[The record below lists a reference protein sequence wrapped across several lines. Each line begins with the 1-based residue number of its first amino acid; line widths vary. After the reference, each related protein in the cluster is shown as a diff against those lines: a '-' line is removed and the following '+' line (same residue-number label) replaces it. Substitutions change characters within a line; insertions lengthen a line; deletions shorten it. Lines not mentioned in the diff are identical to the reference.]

1 MVTSQKICVHSLK
14 AKDLLKRNGYRVD
27 DHHLKDPD
35 AIQTF
40 NKAHNVPSL
49 PQVFIE
55 NKAIGGFDELRKHS
69 AVTSNA
75 ENSTT
80 YKPIIALFLIA
91 GFLALN
97 TLWLGNA
104 DKSLIRFLEL
114 FVSISMVLLGL
125 QKLQDIER
133 FANMFLNYD
142 LLA

>member
-1 MVTSQKICVHSLK
+1 M
-14 AKDLLKRNGYRVD
+14 
-27 DHHLKDPD
+27 
-35 AIQTF
+35 
-40 NKAHNVPSL
+40 
-49 PQVFIE
+49 
-55 NKAIGGFDELRKHS
+55 RKHS

-97 TLWLGNA
+97 TLWLGNT

-114 FVSISMVLLGL
+114 FVCISMVLLGL